1 MAKVVTENF
10 RIESTNEF
18 VKSFRTSN
26 AKVVQQFED
35 GLNVYSEGLPSLDNW
50 DPNEPG
56 DADGPELT
64 DNQISSIT
72 NLAQINI
79 NTILPE
85 NNYYIV
91 ASSIDNSIDV
101 TNTQAQKR
109 DFQRRVIFGNKIND
123 ADIRYMFALNPWVSE
138 TVYDQF
144 DDTTDMST
152 KNFFVTVLDG
162 DVNETSYKVFKC
174 ISSNS
179 GAQSTVKPS
188 TSNLDV
194 LFETTSEDGY
204 VWKYMFSVPPSEY
217 LLFAT
222 SRFLPYVAD
231 TDVTAGAI
239 QGISNVAIDNT
250 NFGTFADYLIGDK
263 AQGSTKPS
271 AGLIEQVIQDSAP
284 DNTWKL
290 TIASQNVVKSTVGA
304 YQNMYL
310 RITSTGELFEILNS
324 DVPNAEGLDLTQN
337 KSLIV
342 FIKTPT
348 NIVGR
353 AGVECEIVPK
363 IEISKSDAGGTDA
376 IAYGTVDVNGT
387 LTGINFQEKG
397 SDYFNAVAKLQVP
410 PALEDRNVGN
420 DLRVIMTPV
429 GGHGSNAVLELF
441 MSHVS
446 LMTNFYADEITNIPG
461 TGTYTKVGLMKNP
474 KFRDTTFPDDFDNRV
489 KITCAGDQRASF
501 LPGYYVFQTVED
513 GQVVEGTVHQVI
525 YDPDNTQTNIYVI
538 DSIGPYNAQFTAL
551 RAEDVGNNITAFA
564 GEFKVKTSRA
574 IGDSQTFVINNVEQ
588 EKYTPYSGQ
597 VLHFVNF
604 DAITRTGN
612 RKEKV
617 KLIFDF

>member
-26 AKVVQQFED
+26 DKVVQQFED
-35 GLNVYSEGLPSLDNW
+35 GLEVYNDGLPSLANW
-50 DPNEPG
+50 DPQNPG
-56 DADGPELT
+56 DSDGPELT
-64 DNQISSIT
+64 DNQIDSIT
-72 NLAQINI
+72 NLARINI

-91 ASSIDNSIDV
+91 GSSVSNTVDV
-101 TNTQAQKR
+101 TNTQQQKR
-109 DFQRRVIFGNKIND
+109 EFQKRIIFGNKIND

-144 DDTTDMST
+144 DDTADMST
-152 KNFFVTVLDG
+152 KNFFVTILDG

-174 ISSNS
+174 VSNN
-179 GAQSTVKPS
+179 GGGQSTVKPS

-204 VWKYMFSVPPSEY
+204 VWKFMFSVPPSEY

-222 SRFLPYVAD
+222 SRFLPFIEDPIVK
-231 TDVTAGAI
+231 AGAV

-263 AQGSTKPS
+263 SDGSTKPS
-271 AGLIEQVIQDSAP
+271 TGLIEQVIQDSAP

-290 TIASQNVVKSTVGA
+290 TVGSQNVVKSTLGA
-304 YQNMYL
+304 YRNMYL

-324 DVPNAEGLDLTQN
+324 DVPSTEGLDLTQN
-337 KSLIV
+337 KNLIV
-342 FIKTPT
+342 FVKTT
-348 NIVGR
+348 TDITGR
-353 AGVECEIVPK
+353 AGAECEIVPK
-363 IEISKSDAGGTDA
+363 ITISKSDTGGTDA
-376 IAYGTVDVNGT
+376 IAYGTVDINGT

-397 SDYFNAVAKLQVP
+397 SGYFDASASLAVP
-410 PALEDRNVGN
+410 PALEDRAEGN
-420 DLRVIMTPV
+420 DLRVILSPV
-429 GGHGSNAVLELF
+429 GGHGSNPVLELF

-461 TGTYTKVGLMKNP
+461 TGSYTKVGLIKNP
-474 KFRDTTFPDDFDNRV
+474 TFRDGTFPNDFDNRV
-489 KITCAGDQRASF
+489 KITCAGDVSPSF
-501 LPGYYVFQTVED
+501 AQGYYVFQTSED
-513 GQVVEGTVHQVI
+513 GQVVEGNVHEVK
-525 YDPDNTQTNIYVI
+525 YDADNTQTYIYVI
-538 DSIGPYNAQFTAL
+538 DSIGPYNAQFTAV
-551 RAEDVGNNITAFA
+551 RAEDTVNNITAYS
-564 GEFKVKTSRA
+564 GEFQVKTSRT

-597 VLHFVNF
+597 VMHFVNF
-604 DAITRTGN
+604 DAITRTGI